1 MKKILLLLLSLII
14 LCLGAIYGILFTNY
28 GNNLIASYIEN
39 KVNEGQENV
48 KLKVND
54 FKLSFKTINFDAK
67 INDDSIINITGDF
80 DIFKQNVD
88 LKYDIKINDLKTL
101 KNLTKQDLKGPFSTN
116 GVFKGDKHEAV
127 VQGTSDIAL
136 SKTKY
141 YVNLV
146 DFEAKNIHIDLQGA
160 KIEELLNLLD
170 KPIYA
175 KGDLN
180 ISADIKNIDIS
191 NLDGAIVANI
201 SKGKINNEVV
211 NKEFSQTLQT
221 AINFDGDINAS
232 LLGKIVEVK
241 SELVTSL
248 ADIFINKTI
257 IDLEKNKTTSDY
269 KIDVKNLNK
278 LEGIIGKKINGEF
291 ITTGNIVSENSI
303 TLVDGTSNILE
314 SDASYN
320 FKIKDSN
327 VQNINFKIENAKLEK
342 LFHMLNEPVYA
353 KGNLLIQGDIK
364 NAKLDKLDGLIIS
377 KVSQAKI
384 VNEVV
389 NTVFKHEIKDVIN
402 VDLQVDTSLVPNQAI
417 SKALVKSNIM
427 NLSVDN
433 GIFDFKEASFNS
445 DYLLKIPSLDKLKDF
460 TKTKVRGALDIKGEL
475 QNKNNSLM
483 INGNSKIVGGD
494 LNFNLKNDDFSANMN
509 NISTKELTHMFYQPE
524 IFYSKGDFK
533 IDYNL
538 LVKKGTLNG
547 KLLNGHFL
555 ANDFSNLINQLSKF
569 DLTKE
574 VYQTVDINSDINQSV
589 LTSSINMKSINTQID
604 VNNSVL
610 DLENSTID
618 ARLDAKIK
626 TSSFAVN
633 INGNTSNPKISLD
646 ARDLIKEQLEKQL
659 EKKKDKIEE
668 KLNKVLGGTA
678 EDDKAKELIKNLK
691 SIF

>member
-278 LEGIIGKKINGEF
+278 LEGINGKKINGEF

-524 IFYSKGDFK
+524 IFDSKGDFK

>member
-88 LKYDIKINDLKTL
+88 LKYDIKINDLRTL
-101 KNLTKQDLKGPFSTN
+101 KNLTNQDFKGPFSTN

-127 VQGTSDIAL
+127 VQGVSDIAL

-146 DFEAKNIHIDLQGA
+146 DFEAKNIHVDLQGA

-191 NLDGAIVANI
+191 NLDGAITANI

-248 ADIFINKTI
+248 ADIFMNKTI

-278 LEGIIGKKINGEF
+278 LEGILGKKLNGEF

-303 TLVDGTSNILE
+303 ILVDGTSNILE

-377 KVSQAKI
+377 KISQAKI

-402 VDLQVDTSLVPNQAI
+402 VDLQIDTSLVPNQAV

-460 TKTKVRGALDIKGEL
+460 TKTKLRGALDIKGEL

-483 INGNSKIVGGD
+483 INGNSKIIGGD
-494 LNFNLKNDDFSANMN
+494 LTFNLKNDDFSASMN

-524 IFYSKGDFK
+524 IFDSKGDFK

-538 LVKKGTLNG
+538 LVKKGTLVG
-547 KLLNGHFL
+547 KLLNGHFI

-633 INGNTSNPKISLD
+633 INGNTANPKISLD

>member
-291 ITTGNIVSENSI
+291 ITTGNIVSENLI

-402 VDLQVDTSLVPNQAI
+402 VDLQVDTSLVPNQAV

-524 IFYSKGDFK
+524 IFDSKGDFK

-574 VYQTVDINSDINQSV
+574 VYQTVDVNSDINQSV

>member
-1 MKKILLLLLSLII
+1 M
-14 LCLGAIYGILFTNY
+14 FTNY

-80 DIFKQNVD
+80 DIFKQTVD

-524 IFYSKGDFK
+524 IFDSKGDFK

>member
-14 LCLGAIYGILFTNY
+14 LCLGAIYGVLFTNY

-88 LKYDIKINDLKTL
+88 LKYDIKINDLRTL
-101 KNLTKQDLKGPFSTN
+101 KNLTNQDFKGPFSTN

-127 VQGTSDIAL
+127 VQGVSDIAL

-146 DFEAKNIHIDLQGA
+146 DFEAKNIHVDLQSA

-191 NLDGAIVANI
+191 NLDGAITANI

-248 ADIFINKTI
+248 ADIFMNKTI

-278 LEGIIGKKINGEF
+278 LEGILGKKLNGEF

-303 TLVDGTSNILE
+303 ILINGTSNILE

-402 VDLQVDTSLVPNQAI
+402 VDLQVDTSLVPNQAV

-460 TKTKVRGALDIKGEL
+460 TKTKLRGALDIKGEL

-483 INGNSKIVGGD
+483 INGNSKIIGGD

-524 IFYSKGDFK
+524 IFDSKGDFK

-538 LVKKGTLNG
+538 LVKKGTLVG
-547 KLLNGHFL
+547 KLLNGHFI

-633 INGNTSNPKISLD
+633 INGNTANPKISLD

>member
-14 LCLGAIYGILFTNY
+14 LCLGVIYGILFTNY

-402 VDLQVDTSLVPNQAI
+402 VDLQVDTSLVPNQAV

-483 INGNSKIVGGD
+483 INGNSKILGGD

-524 IFYSKGDFK
+524 IFDSKGDFK

>member
-80 DIFKQNVD
+80 DIFKQTVD

-402 VDLQVDTSLVPNQAI
+402 VDLQVDTSLVPNQAV

-524 IFYSKGDFK
+524 IFDSKGDFK

>member
-201 SKGKINNEVV
+201 SKGKFNNEVV

-278 LEGIIGKKINGEF
+278 LEGILGKKLNGEF

-303 TLVDGTSNILE
+303 ILINGTSNILE

-402 VDLQVDTSLVPNQAI
+402 VDLQVDTSLVPNQAV

-460 TKTKVRGALDIKGEL
+460 TKTKLRGALDIKGEL

-494 LNFNLKNDDFSANMN
+494 LKFNLKNDDFSANMN

-524 IFYSKGDFK
+524 IFDSKGDFK

>member
-364 NAKLDKLDGLIIS
+364 NAKLHKLDGLIIS

-402 VDLQVDTSLVPNQAI
+402 VDLQVDTSLVPNQAV

-524 IFYSKGDFK
+524 IFDSKGDFK

>member
-80 DIFKQNVD
+80 DIFKQTVD

-402 VDLQVDTSLVPNQAI
+402 VDLQVDTSLVPNQAV

-460 TKTKVRGALDIKGEL
+460 TKTKLRGALDIKGEL

-524 IFYSKGDFK
+524 IFDSKGDFK

>member
-402 VDLQVDTSLVPNQAI
+402 VDLQVDTSLVPNQAV

-524 IFYSKGDFK
+524 IFDSKGDFK

>member
-80 DIFKQNVD
+80 DIFKQSLD

-191 NLDGAIVANI
+191 NLDGAITANI

-402 VDLQVDTSLVPNQAI
+402 VDLQVDTSLVPNQAV

-524 IFYSKGDFK
+524 IFDSKGDFK

>member
-146 DFEAKNIHIDLQGA
+146 DFEAKNIHVDLQGA

-191 NLDGAIVANI
+191 NLDGAITANI

-524 IFYSKGDFK
+524 IFDSKGDFK

>member
-28 GNNLIASYIEN
+28 GNNLIASYIQN

-402 VDLQVDTSLVPNQAI
+402 VDLQVDTSLVPNQAV

-483 INGNSKIVGGD
+483 INGNSKILGGD

-524 IFYSKGDFK
+524 IFDSKGDFK

>member
-524 IFYSKGDFK
+524 IFDSKGDFK

-668 KLNKVLGGTA
+668 KLNKVLGGTP

>member
-1 MKKILLLLLSLII
+1 M
-14 LCLGAIYGILFTNY
+14 
-28 GNNLIASYIEN
+28 
-39 KVNEGQENV
+39 
-48 KLKVND
+48 
-54 FKLSFKTINFDAK
+54 
-67 INDDSIINITGDF
+67 
-80 DIFKQNVD
+80 
-88 LKYDIKINDLKTL
+88 

-116 GVFKGDKHEAV
+116 GVFKGDKYEAV

-291 ITTGNIVSENSI
+291 ITTGNIVSENLI

-402 VDLQVDTSLVPNQAI
+402 VDLQVDTSLVPNQAV

-524 IFYSKGDFK
+524 IFDSKGDFK

>member
-191 NLDGAIVANI
+191 NLDGAITANI

-402 VDLQVDTSLVPNQAI
+402 VDLQVDTSLVPNQAV

-483 INGNSKIVGGD
+483 INGNSKILGGD

-524 IFYSKGDFK
+524 IFDSKGDFK

>member
-88 LKYDIKINDLKTL
+88 LKYDIKINDLRTL

-116 GVFKGDKHEAV
+116 GVFKGDKYEAV

-402 VDLQVDTSLVPNQAI
+402 VDLQVDTSLVPNQAV

-524 IFYSKGDFK
+524 IFDSKGDFK

>member
-14 LCLGAIYGILFTNY
+14 LCLGVIYGILFTNY

-574 VYQTVDINSDINQSV
+574 VYKTVGINSDINQSV

>member
-402 VDLQVDTSLVPNQAI
+402 VDLQVDTSLVPNQAV

-524 IFYSKGDFK
+524 IFDSKGDFK

-646 ARDLIKEQLEKQL
+646 AREIIKEQLEKQL

>member
-303 TLVDGTSNILE
+303 ILVDGTSNILE

-402 VDLQVDTSLVPNQAI
+402 VDLQVDTSLVPNQAV

-524 IFYSKGDFK
+524 IFDSKGDFK

>member
-402 VDLQVDTSLVPNQAI
+402 VDLQVDTSLVPNQAV

-483 INGNSKIVGGD
+483 INGNSKILGGD

-524 IFYSKGDFK
+524 IFDSKGDFK

>member
-101 KNLTKQDLKGPFSTN
+101 KNLTKQDLKGPFSTK
-116 GVFKGDKHEAV
+116 GVFKVDKHEAV

-402 VDLQVDTSLVPNQAI
+402 VDLQVDTSLVPNQAV

-524 IFYSKGDFK
+524 IFDSKGDFK

>member
-524 IFYSKGDFK
+524 IFDSKGDFK

>member
-116 GVFKGDKHEAV
+116 GVFKGDKYEAV

-402 VDLQVDTSLVPNQAI
+402 VDLQVDTSLVPNQAV

-524 IFYSKGDFK
+524 IFDSKGDFK

>member
-402 VDLQVDTSLVPNQAI
+402 VDLQVDTSLVPNQAV

-524 IFYSKGDFK
+524 IFDSKGDFK

-646 ARDLIKEQLEKQL
+646 ARDIIKEQLEKQL

>member
-402 VDLQVDTSLVPNQAI
+402 VDLQVDTSLVPNQAV

-524 IFYSKGDFK
+524 IFDSKGDFK

-574 VYQTVDINSDINQSV
+574 VYQTVDVNSDINQSV

>member
-291 ITTGNIVSENSI
+291 ITTGNIVSENLI

-402 VDLQVDTSLVPNQAI
+402 VDLQVDTSLVPNQAV

-524 IFYSKGDFK
+524 IFDSKGDFK

>member
-291 ITTGNIVSENSI
+291 ITTGNIVSENLI

-524 IFYSKGDFK
+524 IFDSKGDFK

>member
-291 ITTGNIVSENSI
+291 ITTGNIVSENLI

-402 VDLQVDTSLVPNQAI
+402 VDLQVDTSLVPNQAV

-524 IFYSKGDFK
+524 IFDSKGDFK

-668 KLNKVLGGTA
+668 KLNKVLGGTP

>member
-402 VDLQVDTSLVPNQAI
+402 VDLQVDTSLVPNQAV

-524 IFYSKGDFK
+524 IFDSKGDFK

-618 ARLDAKIK
+618 ARLDTKIK

>member
-1 MKKILLLLLSLII
+1 M
-14 LCLGAIYGILFTNY
+14 
-28 GNNLIASYIEN
+28 
-39 KVNEGQENV
+39 
-48 KLKVND
+48 
-54 FKLSFKTINFDAK
+54 
-67 INDDSIINITGDF
+67 
-80 DIFKQNVD
+80 
-88 LKYDIKINDLKTL
+88 
-101 KNLTKQDLKGPFSTN
+101 
-116 GVFKGDKHEAV
+116 
-127 VQGTSDIAL
+127 
-136 SKTKY
+136 
-141 YVNLV
+141 
-146 DFEAKNIHIDLQGA
+146 
-160 KIEELLNLLD
+160 
-170 KPIYA
+170 
-175 KGDLN
+175 
-180 ISADIKNIDIS
+180 
-191 NLDGAIVANI
+191 
-201 SKGKINNEVV
+201 
-211 NKEFSQTLQT
+211 
-221 AINFDGDINAS
+221 
-232 LLGKIVEVK
+232 K

-402 VDLQVDTSLVPNQAI
+402 VDLQIDTSLVPNQAV

-524 IFYSKGDFK
+524 IFDSKGDFK

>member
-14 LCLGAIYGILFTNY
+14 LCLGVIYGILFTNY

-402 VDLQVDTSLVPNQAI
+402 VDLQVDTSLVPNQAV

-483 INGNSKIVGGD
+483 INGNSKIIGGD
-494 LNFNLKNDDFSANMN
+494 LTFNLKNDDFSASMN

-524 IFYSKGDFK
+524 IFDSKGDFK

>member
-80 DIFKQNVD
+80 DIFKQTVD

-291 ITTGNIVSENSI
+291 ITTGNIVSENLI

-402 VDLQVDTSLVPNQAI
+402 VDLQVDTSLVPNQAV

-524 IFYSKGDFK
+524 IFDSKGDFK

>member
-14 LCLGAIYGILFTNY
+14 LCLGVIYGILFTNY

-402 VDLQVDTSLVPNQAI
+402 VDLQVDTSLVPNQAV

-524 IFYSKGDFK
+524 IFDSKGDFK

>member
-180 ISADIKNIDIS
+180 IRADIKNIDIS

-402 VDLQVDTSLVPNQAI
+402 VDLQVDTSLVPNQAV

-524 IFYSKGDFK
+524 IFDSKGDFK